1 MAFTAR
7 KYDGSR
13 SGSRSRRTNSAS
25 TFLLKR
31 YMHFRRNRKVLSFR
45 FSKRFLRHQTRMA
58 PPAGKPLA
66 SPSPAS
72 PNSLGIR
79 FRFLL
84 VLLQPESS
92 EGLKLTLLATLL
104 VLPNTLIVR
113 SSCCTVYAGYA
124 IHQTYWSGEGGGEDP
139 GDAGAAQAGQVLE
152 DGDALAQEAAGN
164 VDRGMKTPTKVAPV
178 PAPVA
183 GPSVSEMSMDQIK
196 AKLSRSAKLTED
208 FAEQAAEWV
217 RQTQDDKDMMEN
229 IPFVS
234 PSKMLRRTPTKANH
248 SSLMSP
254 QKSAVTLKRLA
265 TLMPPSKVTPVT
277 TIPTKLLYKYRYL
290 GELFK
295 CIDTVCAMF
304 HNRKKQITF
313 RKLKPPVQR
322 MARKNFY
329 ENRLAQNNTFN
340 RLLLAKTKDAH
351 ETFLLALDLPMRIAK
366 EKPTSWT
373 PQMQLSLPPNL
384 ERFFSAKDVLSTG
397 RNPFNFRI
405 QHLFQPFVPHHFL
418 LLICPINLEAHL
430 PVQELQ
436 IFREQTGTNQRE
448 PYSGSP
454 PIIGSPL
461 TMFTRPADLD
471 IPVRL

>member
-1 MAFTAR
+1 
-7 KYDGSR
+7 
-13 SGSRSRRTNSAS
+13 
-25 TFLLKR
+25 
-31 YMHFRRNRKVLSFR
+31 
-45 FSKRFLRHQTRMA
+45 
-58 PPAGKPLA
+58 
-66 SPSPAS
+66 
-72 PNSLGIR
+72 
-79 FRFLL
+79 
-84 VLLQPESS
+84 
-92 EGLKLTLLATLL
+92 
-104 VLPNTLIVR
+104 
-113 SSCCTVYAGYA
+113 
-124 IHQTYWSGEGGGEDP
+124 
-139 GDAGAAQAGQVLE
+139 
-152 DGDALAQEAAGN
+152 
-164 VDRGMKTPTKVAPV
+164 MKTPTKVAPV

-208 FAEQAAEWV
+208 FAKQAAEWV
-217 RQTQDDKDMMEN
+217 RQTQDDKDRMEN
-229 IPFVS
+229 VRLETRKKPVPPS
-234 PSKMLRRTPTKANH
+234 PGTATRNLKKFRTLEVEVPKQFASPTQMLRSTPTKANH

-265 TLMPPSKVTPVT
+265 TLMSPIKPPSKVTP
-277 TIPTKLLYKYRYL
+277 LLYKYRYL

-329 ENRLAQNNTFN
+329 EK
-340 RLLLAKTKDAH
+340 LLLAKAKDAH

-366 EKPTSWT
+366 EKPTCWT
-373 PQMQLSLPPNL
+373 PQMPLSLPPNV

-436 IFREQTGTNQRE
+436 ILREQTGTNQRE
-448 PYSGSP
+448 PYSGDTSHHR
-454 PIIGSPL
+454 IAVNHVHS
-461 TMFTRPADLD
+461 TRRPGYSGA
-471 IPVRL
+471 IVRTSSQSIKRFSGVPVR